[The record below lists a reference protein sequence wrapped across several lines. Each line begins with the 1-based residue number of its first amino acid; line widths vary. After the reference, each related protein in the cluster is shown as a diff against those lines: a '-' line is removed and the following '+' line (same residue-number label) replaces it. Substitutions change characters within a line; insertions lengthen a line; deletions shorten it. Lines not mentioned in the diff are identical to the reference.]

1 MILTNL
7 KIAFRNIF
15 KHKMESVIS
24 ILGLGIG
31 LGAIFLLSMLV
42 IHEFSFNS
50 FVPGK
55 KQTYR
60 VLHGNNCQTSYMVA
74 ASAKEEIP
82 EIEDYFRFYQAGE
95 VWVKNE
101 MNQVLEERLFAVADP
116 SFFEHWPVRLK
127 FGKLAQGPTEITL
140 SEEMAKKYFNAD
152 NPVGSSIFFK
162 LKDNFRE
169 LYITGVYKNLPS
181 NSTLRPNFIGNMDLS
196 GELFGQTSKMFG
208 QYGINRDEY
217 KDWKRTNYY
226 TYFVLNGQADPD
238 AVAQK
243 LNAYN
248 QHLDEAHQNNY
259 ALQPITDT
267 YLGSG
272 GLSGAVFSRIG
283 DSDELRYYVAI
294 AFVILLIAITNYVF
308 LTRAKVMNR
317 LTELGAKKAL
327 GATRTSITKQ
337 VLAESNLI
345 AFLSIVPAVFI
356 VFFGISFINESLG
369 KSLGGEVLFHWQTWI
384 LLLIIVLLTGTVS
397 GLFISARV
405 SKTPAVSL
413 LAGQTSQQG
422 RRNIFSNSFLS
433 FHFAIFIVLLVAV
446 FTFKKQINYSLT
458 NFKSINPENIL
469 ICGLNTPELQKQ
481 VGVLQNE
488 LEKMPGVVRTA
499 GSSFIPPFNDFLP
512 VRLRSE
518 EINIRFD
525 GLIMGAG
532 MIELLEMEVIDG
544 NSFGEFE
551 TGHTNVIF
559 NESAA
564 VEYNIKVG
572 EPFSGFNVRG
582 IVKDFTAHS
591 ARRLIEPMVILQQHP
606 EKMRFL
612 VVKTEGKNDTEI
624 RQKIGAL
631 IQQLS
636 PEALVDIS
644 YLTEQI
650 NHFYRREQN
659 QAKLITA
666 FSVLA
671 IILAVMGLF
680 GIVLNTIS
688 KRTKEIGIRKVNGA
702 EISEILG
709 MLNRSFLKWI
719 VISVIV
725 ACPAAWYVM
734 TRWLENFAYKTT
746 LSWWIFALAGGLALG
761 IALLTVSWQ
770 SWRAATRN
778 PVEALRYE

>member
-1 MILTNL
+1 
-7 KIAFRNIF
+7 
-15 KHKMESVIS
+15 MESVIS